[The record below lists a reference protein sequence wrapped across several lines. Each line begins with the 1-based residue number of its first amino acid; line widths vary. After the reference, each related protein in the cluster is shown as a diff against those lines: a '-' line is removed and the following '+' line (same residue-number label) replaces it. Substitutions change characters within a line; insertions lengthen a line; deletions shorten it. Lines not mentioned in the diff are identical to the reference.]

1 MKKIVFYT
9 EKWTNGGIETF
20 IVNAIENLDRE
31 NYKIEIITSQ
41 KENEIYDSRLLKLNV
56 DLHEICKRC
65 LHQYLRHNGPKAET
79 EPDNATEEKQ
89 LKKSS
94 QILYI

>member
-56 DLHEICKRC
+56 DLHEIHTKIFNPFIRIFKNII
-65 LHQYLRHNGPKAET
+65 QFK
-79 EPDNATEEKQ
+79 KQ
-89 LKKSS
+89 LKNQARYYTYKC
-94 QILYI
+94 I